1 MVGWPLGYN
10 GRSLTDYVKDGDRS
24 AVQLVRL
31 ADDEGWPW
39 GFFIYRTVYTPES
52 DHVWSACL
60 EKIDRYVHWEID
72 HVDGDRYAGAEDHGF
87 PERLVHEGYKNVIL
101 EDKERW
107 DGASIEQI
115 REDFK
120 NLVASRGGE
129 IWEVVPRYTV
139 CLVIDQH
146 SLDSIVNTFEEP
158 AESKHWGGPRM
169 GFITMVDPISSPNG
183 TKGCQCV
190 FPSLIEATTAELQEG
205 LTNGCF
211 SSVDLVNAYVTRI
224 NEVNSTLHMVLEINP
239 DAWDIARQLDLERK
253 HGLIRGPL
261 HGLPILVKG
270 NIGTE
275 DKMETAAG
283 SYALVGAK
291 VAADSTVAKKLRQ
304 AGAVILGKTSMSEW
318 ANFRSLIES
327 SGWNAQGGQTYA
339 AYYPKQDP
347 SGSSSGSGVAADLGL
362 AFAAIGTETSGS
374 ILSPGENNNIVG
386 IKPTVGLTSRYMVIP
401 ISERQDTIGPM
412 ARTVKD
418 AAIILQAIAGPDQ
431 NDNYTLAS
439 PFGNRLP
446 NYVAA
451 CKLSGLKG
459 KRIGIPRNVIN
470 TLDASSEPIVS
481 AFEAAVSVISKAG
494 ATIVDD
500 ANFTG
505 YDAYLNSSIPEAVVA
520 ADFISNI
527 ASYLSKLKT
536 NPNNLHNLED
546 IRRFTQQSPLEDY
559 PSRDTGI
566 WDRALASGLNN
577 TSPEFWPLHL
587 QNLYYGEEG
596 GLTGA
601 LSRHKLDA
609 VILPTA
615 LASEIPGIIGSPA
628 ITVPLGSFPKGT
640 PIEYNPRG
648 NLVEKAPGIPFGISF
663 LGPRWS
669 EESLIGM
676 AYAFE
681 QRTLVRKKLQRYIE
695 PRSDLS
701 SIL

>member
-1 MVGWPLGYN
+1 MLHW
-10 GRSLTDYVKDGDRS
+10 SKWF
-24 AVQLVRL
+24 LVPFL
-31 ADDEGWPW
+31 SVA
-39 GFFIYRTVYTPES
+39 TT
-52 DHVWSACL
+52 
-60 EKIDRYVHWEID
+60 
-72 HVDGDRYAGAEDHGF
+72 
-87 PERLVHEGYKNVIL
+87 
-101 EDKERW
+101 
-107 DGASIEQI
+107 ASG
-115 REDFK
+115 
-120 NLVASRGGE
+120 SGS
-129 IWEVVPRYTV
+129 W
-139 CLVIDQH
+139 
-146 SLDSIVNTFEEP
+146 
-158 AESKHWGGPRM
+158 
-169 GFITMVDPISSPNG
+169 PNG
-183 TKGCQCV
+183 TTDCKCV
-190 FPSLIEATTAELQEG
+190 SPSLIEATTAELQEG
-205 LTNGCF
+205 LMKGCF

-224 NEVNSTLHMVLEINP
+224 HEVNSTLHMVLEVNP
-239 DAWDIARQLDLERK
+239 DAWDIARQFDLERK
-253 HGLIRGPL
+253 HGRVRGPL

-291 VAADSTVAKKLRQ
+291 VAADSTVVKKLRQ
-304 AGAVILGKTSMSEW
+304 AGVVILGKTSLSEW
-318 ANFRSLIES
+318 ANFRSLNGS
-327 SGWNAQGGQTYA
+327 NGWNAEGGQTYA

-362 AFAAIGTETSGS
+362 ALAALGTETSGS
-374 ILSPGENNNIVG
+374 ILSPSENNNIVG

-418 AAIILQAIAGPDQ
+418 AAMILQAIAGPDR

-439 PFGNRLP
+439 PFGSHLP
-446 NYVAA
+446 NYLAA

-481 AFEAAVSVISKAG
+481 AFEAAVSVISQAG
-494 ATIVDD
+494 ATIVDN

-505 YDAYLNSSIPEAVVA
+505 YDAYLNTMVPEAVIA
-520 ADFISNI
+520 ADFISDI

-559 PSRDTGI
+559 PSRDTGV
-566 WDRALASGLNN
+566 WDMALGAGINN
-577 TSPEFWPLHL
+577 TSPEFWPMHL
-587 QNLYYGEEG
+587 QSLYYAEEG

-601 LSRHKLDA
+601 LSRNKLDA

-615 LASEIPGIIGSPA
+615 LAWDIPAIIGSPG
-628 ITVPLGSFPKGT
+628 ITVPLGSFPEGT
-640 PIEYNPRG
+640 PIEYNTRG
-648 NLVEKAPGIPFGISF
+648 DLVEKAPGIPFGISF

-681 QRTLVRKKLQRYIE
+681 QKTLVREKLQRYIE

-701 SIL
+701 NTL